1 MLKKLQSRGNGVER
15 GRTNQFPPSLKNLTA
30 QQAVRG
36 TLLYLGKS
44 APTPALKRNIFL
56 DTSDNGNII
65 LTKELEET
73 IKALNEE
80 LQLSPTETKDETL
93 DNVDDIEIIKN

>member
-1 MLKKLQSRGNGVER
+1 MLKTMQSRGNGVER

-56 DTSDNGNII
+56 DTEDGNILVPKYLEKPI
-65 LTKELEET
+65 EEFSELLKLNKDVDIELEDDF
-73 IKALNEE
+73 EE
-80 LQLSPTETKDETL
+80 MSEDS
-93 DNVDDIEIIKN
+93 I